1 VILTTPTKDSTYS
14 VHVNYFGCSGD
25 KLHTVKVQN
34 DTAKFTAGV
43 VCLGD
48 TTKFTNFSKVDTND
62 KTYTWAWDFGD
73 GNTLNTASAVHVY
86 TNGGTY
92 NVTLT
97 FTNPLK
103 GCTETKTIPIT
114 VDAKPNTAFTTS
126 TACLGDSI
134 VFTNGTTITPVTT
147 LTYDWDFGDGSTH
160 SAVTSPKHKYAT
172 AGTYTVIL
180 RASTP
185 SGCTDTAIRTVTV
198 LKRFPPNFSAPSV
211 CMPTV

>member
-1 VILTTPTKDSTYS
+1 MLRTCSTISGNSQYNSFLNNNELVNAIPLPALWMFPIRLVFIVGDTFLCRPQQIQLKALIPPKYGSGTAILWNTGQTDSVILTTPTKDSTYS

-34 DTAKFTAGV
+34 DSAKFTAGV

-48 TTKFTNFSKVDTND
+48 TTKFTNFSKVDTTD

-97 FTNPLK
+97 FTNP
-103 GCTETKTIPIT
+103 G
-114 VDAKPNTAFTTS
+114 
-126 TACLGDSI
+126 
-134 VFTNGTTITPVTT
+134 
-147 LTYDWDFGDGSTH
+147 
-160 SAVTSPKHKYAT
+160 
-172 AGTYTVIL
+172 
-180 RASTP
+180 
-185 SGCTDTAIRTVTV
+185 
-198 LKRFPPNFSAPSV
+198 
-211 CMPTV
+211 